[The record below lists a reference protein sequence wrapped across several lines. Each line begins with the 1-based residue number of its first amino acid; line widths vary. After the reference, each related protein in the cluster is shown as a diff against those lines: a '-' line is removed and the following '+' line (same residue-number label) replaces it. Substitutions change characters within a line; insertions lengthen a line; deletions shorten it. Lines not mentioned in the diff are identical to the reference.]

1 MKQIKITV
9 PTVSAVYG
17 RLGIGDVIRCGDAE
31 AAEFVDQL
39 RCAECVEPAGQSDGG
54 GESTQPKD

>member
-17 RLGIGDVIRCGDAE
+17 RLGVGDVIRCGDAE
-31 AAEFVDQL
+31 AAEFVVQL
-39 RCAECVEPAGQSDGG
+39 RCAELVEPAGQADAG
-54 GESTQPKD
+54 GETEQPKD